1 MLYCFCIWAL
11 FYTTGCEYNMN
22 IWTAFDITEQW
33 SKRYFGTLA
42 FIRTVLSLIKVVL
55 AKQN

>member
-1 MLYCFCIWAL
+1 
-11 FYTTGCEYNMN
+11 MN

-55 AKQN
+55 AIIIVVEVVL